1 MSSPSDAGVPV
12 RLTQAQRNL
21 AAELLPTLADRLALD
36 SRNQR
41 TLFISVAEAKQ
52 LKAQAVAARP
62 DAHNGARR
70 NSLWHI
76 AQAAEVGLE
85 RFQLQEAAAAR
96 QRLAY
101 QFKITLLETRP
112 TIWRRI
118 LAPDGTLDG
127 LHEHIQTA
135 MGWTNSHL
143 HQFEIRGRIY
153 GDPELLDDGFGDI
166 EFVDSRQT
174 RLSALLAGKRL
185 LRKFRYTYDFGDGW
199 EHAIEFEGVVPAE
212 AGKKYPCCIDGKRAC
227 PPEDVGGV
235 WGYPEFLEAIRNPK
249 HEEHESYL
257 EWIGGEFDPE
267 AFSAVEASKAMR
279 KGLPNWRDD
288 R

>member
-1 MSSPSDAGVPV
+1 
-12 RLTQAQRNL
+12 
-21 AAELLPTLADRLALD
+21 LADRLALD

-41 TLFISVAEAKQ
+41 TLLFTVADASQ
-52 LKAQAVAARP
+52 LKDQAAAARP
-62 DAHNGARR
+62 DADHGARR

-76 AQAAEVGLE
+76 AQAAENGLE
-85 RFQLQEAAAAR
+85 RLQLQETTAAR
-96 QRLAY
+96 KGLVY

-112 TIWRRI
+112 PIWRRI
-118 LAPDGTLDG
+118 LVSDGTLDD
-127 LHEHIQTA
+127 LHEHIQAA

-143 HQFEIRGRIY
+143 HEFEIKGRVY

-166 EFVDSRQT
+166 EFIDSLQT
-174 RLSALLAGKRL
+174 NLGDLLAGKRP
-185 LRKFRYTYDFGDGW
+185 LRKFRYSYDFGDGW

-212 AGKKYPCCIDGKRAC
+212 SGKKYPCCLDGKRAC

-235 WGYPEFLEAIRNPK
+235 WGYAEFLEAIRNPK
-249 HEEHESYL
+249 HEEYESYL

-267 AFSAVEASKAMR
+267 AFSEAEATKAMR
-279 KGLPNWRDD
+279 KGLPNWRDY